1 MLRMIF
7 NPLVA
12 LGLMSAV
19 LLGIAIWASVTQE
32 GEDMEGED
40 FSYFATKEQQQAR
53 KESENFR
60 HAA

>member
-1 MLRMIF
+1 MLHMIF

-19 LLGIAIWASVTQE
+19 LLGIAIWASVTQQ
-32 GEDMEGED
+32 GENMEGED
-40 FSYFATKEQQQAR
+40 YSYFATKEQQQAR
-53 KESENFR
+53 EESDHFR

>member
-1 MLRMIF
+1 MLHMIF

-19 LLGIAIWASVTQE
+19 LIGIAIWASVTQE

-40 FSYFATKEQQQAR
+40 FSYFATKEQKQAR
-53 KESENFR
+53 EESDHFR